1 MKSLAIV
8 KTIIIQARLQGKRE
22 RVIDSATSTRFMEF
36 ERLTH

>member
-8 KTIIIQARLQGKRE
+8 KTIIQARLQGKKE